1 MRDCIETA
9 RTYSGV
15 PRVLEAF
22 DISLLFI
29 LFFAV
34 SVVFM
39 MFGQGGGA
47 IYVPL
52 LLVFGLPLYN
62 AAATSQ
68 VLIMAATLSA
78 LIVFQK
84 ARLVDWWLVLIVEP
98 PTNLGAF
105 LGGYLSPLVPG
116 EIAKGLFALILL
128 IGAYFMIRPIRDISR
143 EKTEGAA
150 PWYCISR
157 RTGENRYTLNLLVL
171 LPLMLLAGFVAGML
185 GVGGGLIK
193 VPAVV
198 LLGGVPMKIAVGS
211 SSLMIGITALT
222 GLAGHALVGHFE
234 PLLAVILGVAVFC
247 GAQLGARLGVR
258 IDKRKHQKYF
268 GFLLILVALWMVY
281 SACEGM
287 V

>member
-1 MRDCIETA
+1 MP
-9 RTYSGV
+9 SF
-15 PRVLEAF
+15 L
-22 DISLLFI
+22 DISLLFV

-52 LLVFGLPLYN
+52 LLLFGLPLYR

-84 ARLVDWWLVLIVEP
+84 ARLVDWWLALIVEP

-105 LGGYLSPLVPG
+105 LGGYLSSFIPAG
-116 EIAKGLFALILL
+116 YAKGVFALILL
-128 IGAYFMIRPIRDISR
+128 VGAWFMIRPIKDVSR
-143 EKTEGAA
+143 EEPAGGTR
-150 PWYCISR
+150 WYSIRR

-171 LPLMLLAGFVAGML
+171 VPVMLVAGFVAGML

-211 SSLMIGITALT
+211 SSLMVGITAMT
-222 GLAGHALVGHFE
+222 GLAGHALAGHFE
-234 PLLAVILGVAVFC
+234 PLLALILGVAVFC
-247 GAQLGARLGVR
+247 GAQGGARLGVR
-258 IDKRKHQKYF
+258 IDKKKHKKYF
-268 GFLLILVALWMVY
+268 GFLLVLIAFWMAY
-281 SACEGM
+281 SAFKGGA
-287 V
+287 